1 VIADVA
7 QSIREVVRMALA
19 MPLNSVGP
27 EGQTFAGAGTE
38 TKHMA
43 TVEILDAPDL
53 GQPAYT
59 YANVDGTPTSQ
70 VTENVDVLKEI
81 TASVNFYRGGNPDAA
96 GLAQWTLRAMDDAS
110 RIEQLLKLTSNSQLL
125 SSLGLTFVKAS
136 KPRNLKALVGKN
148 WKSRGQIDL
157 TFYVVNRESDNI
169 QSIGSGSVTTKIGS
183 LSGTIEVTT

>member
-1 VIADVA
+1 
-7 QSIREVVRMALA
+7 
-19 MPLNSVGP
+19 MPVDSVGP

-38 TKHMA
+38 TLHMA
-43 TVEILDAPDL
+43 TVNVIDAPDV
-53 GQPAYT
+53 GWPAYT
-59 YANVDGTPTSQ
+59 FKNADGTPTSQ
-70 VTENVDVLKEI
+70 VTENVDQLKEI
-81 TASVNFYRGGNPDAA
+81 TASVNFYRGGNPDNA

-110 RIEQLLKLTSNSQLL
+110 RVAQLLKLTSNAQLL
-125 SSLGLTFVKAS
+125 LSLGLTLKAAS
-136 KPRNLKALVGKN
+136 KPRDLAALVGSR